1 MPALPLKWNEMSMD
15 GFSAH
20 EWELGL
26 IRDHP
31 IRYSLS
37 LLQMI
42 VGLSAFLFGQKQ
54 MKRFQ

>member
-1 MPALPLKWNEMSMD
+1 MSMD